1 MAALVTGAM
10 AMNMPESGTL
20 PENAVPFSTVQ
31 ELALRKAGAE
41 WPGCRPGT
49 VVPCVDE
56 TGATVAYMFH
66 FRTDGKPFPDYE
78 QVVQDILA
86 EREGLNASTDL
97 TRWTS
102 KYSHVLVSARFD
114 RPPIVRYGYGTS
126 EYYAVAG
133 QALERARAILGPDAR
148 LSRIYF
154 LWPATWLEFAGG
166 DGHVVFSP
174 HFEQVWP
181 SRQSYLGYVAA
192 GARPA
197 PTEAAEQF
205 RREWDEA
212 LRRDFRDFSEVL
224 VPNAEKAPFYDW
236 SYGCTPTSGAMTL
249 GFIDRV
255 HDYGRLVDWYWHRYD
270 MVEREWDKQIPNVQR
285 ECALAMFTDTTRG
298 STYLFAIAPG
308 LEQVGADNGYTFEMV
323 SQMGSSG
330 NDWAWSTITDEIDHG
345 YNFVWSAIWEIHS
358 LAAYGYRTPDKDLY
372 VHNTW
377 WTPAEWW
384 HYSGNGESHVG
395 SPHPSGG
402 DAHKLE
408 LIYPK
413 GDTNYNSIGRGQT
426 LQVGTT
432 CNVAWDN
439 FSNPGQWVAID
450 ISRDAGLTW
459 SRLDSVPDTGSYPW
473 TIADTFARCD
483 SVRLR
488 FRQYY
493 NGDMTSADGS
503 FGCFRLVREP
513 LAPQQISP
521 PNGRQLFD
529 PPVVLLVDTTMTG
542 VDTFEFRLIQGVDTL
557 VRAMTTAPRC
567 TLADTLFEYNR
578 SYKWQCRGRNRFGWG
593 EFSTA
598 WSFYCKF
605 NPGVEEG
612 ATRGRPALFDAP
624 GLAALSAGGV
634 RFGFGSPGP
643 NARLELFDATGTRVR
658 ELAAEG
664 RRQVVWDGQDE
675 TGHRV
680 GAGLYFVR
688 FSDDQVRVVRKL
700 VLVD

>member
-1 MAALVTGAM
+1 MLVVVTVALAVNLPETGAV
-10 AMNMPESGTL
+10 
-20 PENAVPFSTVQ
+20 PENVVPFAKVRD
-31 ELALRKAGAE
+31 LALRKAEAE
-41 WPGCRPGT
+41 WPGCRLGS

-56 TGATVAYMFH
+56 DGATAAYMFH

-78 QVVQDILA
+78 EVVRDILV
-86 EREGLNASTDL
+86 ERDGLNAFTDL
-97 TRWTS
+97 RRWTS
-102 KYSHVLVSARFD
+102 KYSHILVSARYD

-126 EYYAVAG
+126 EFYAVAG
-133 QALERARAILGPDAR
+133 RALERAQEILGADAR
-148 LSRIYF
+148 LSRMYF
-154 LWPATWLEFAGG
+154 LWPATWLEFEGRA
-166 DGHVVFSP
+166 GHVVFSP
-174 HFEQVWP
+174 HFEQSWF
-181 SRQSYLGYVAA
+181 SREDFFSYVTTE
-192 GARPA
+192 ARPA
-197 PTEAAEQF
+197 PVEATQRF
-205 RREWDEA
+205 QREWEEA

-224 VPNAEKAPFYDW
+224 VPNADKAPFYDW
-236 SYGCTPTSGAMTL
+236 SYGCTPTAAAMTL

-298 STYLFAIAPG
+298 GTYLFAIAPG
-308 LEQVGADNGYTFEMV
+308 LDQVGADNGYTFETV

-330 NDWAWSTITDEIDHG
+330 NDWAWSTITDEIDNG

-377 WTPAEWW
+377 WAPAEWW

-408 LIYPK
+408 LVYPK
-413 GDTNYNSIGRGQT
+413 GDTNYNSIGRGQV
-426 LQVGTT
+426 LQVGST
-432 CNVAWDN
+432 CNVTWSN
-439 FSNPGQWVAID
+439 FSRPAHWVAID

-459 SRLDSVPDTGSYPW
+459 TVLDSVPDTGAYAW
-473 TIADTFARCD
+473 TIADTFVRCD

-493 NGDMTSADGS
+493 SGDLTSADGS

-513 LAPQQISP
+513 LP
-521 PNGRQLFD
+521 PRQLSPANGSQVFD
-529 PPVVLLVDTTMTG
+529 PPVVLRVDSTVTG
-542 VDTFEFRLIQGVDTL
+542 VDTFEFRLIKGTDTL
-557 VRAMTTAPRC
+557 LRVSTTVPNC
-567 TLADTLFEYNR
+567 PLADTLFEYNR

-593 EFSTA
+593 DLTPA

-605 NPGVEEG
+605 HPGVEEG
-612 ATRGRPALFDAP
+612 AGRGRPMLFDSP
-624 GLAALSAGGV
+624 MLASLKADGV
-634 RFGFGSPGP
+634 RFGFRSPGSG
-643 NARLELFDATGTRVR
+643 ARLELFDATGTRVR
-658 ELAAEG
+658 TLTVGGRQLWWNLTDDNG
-664 RRQVVWDGQDE
+664 RRLGAGMYFIRFTDGQ
-675 TGHRV
+675 TRI
-680 GAGLYFVR
+680 
-688 FSDDQVRVVRKL
+688 VRKL